1 MRFSHRIRTVYRKEL
16 IDILRDHR
24 TLLAMIL
31 VPIVLYPLLMLGSV
45 QAVSYQAVSLEK
57 EKFDIGT
64 IGEAQAQLIRDFIDA
79 DSRARDTA
87 RAREEAAAKE
97 PAPSKPPEKLISQFA
112 EAADLAPDQYVVRWF
127 DTRENLE
134 RAIRERE
141 IHAGLILKGDRIIND
156 FGFTNEVE
164 LLVDWGE
171 VRGTFLGKSIKEMFE
186 RTGDRITTRRKAGVG
201 LPEQFDQPF
210 EVTYTDLS
218 APSSIMGQILPLIL
232 ILMTIT
238 GAIYP
243 AIDLTA
249 GERERGTLESLMV
262 CPVPVID
269 LVVGKFLVITTVAIM
284 GATLNLASVTATVYF
299 GGFDTMISQSGGPVP
314 LWTMLFIL
322 LSLIPFAVLMSAIMI
337 AVCSFAR
344 TFKEA
349 QNYVTPVILA
359 VLIPG
364 GVAALPATRM
374 EGIMLV
380 MPVGNMVLL
389 TRDLLLGATVPAW
402 DAVLVL
408 FSTSLYAAAAVALAT
423 KVFGQESVVF
433 ADAGSLSSTFDRK
446 RIKPSAAPGLSLSL
460 MIASLLFPAWFYVQ
474 SALSPRG
481 DQNATGLLFGT
492 AWLMPLFF
500 LILPIAVL
508 IYWKVDLRG
517 AMSLRIPAPRFVL
530 AALLLGISLWVPA
543 HELSVLQSAF
553 METPEA
559 FKKSAKMITDTLADL
574 PPLTVIFI
582 LAVIPAVCEELFF
595 RGLLL
600 SGLSASMRKWTAIGL
615 SAVVFGLFHF
625 MLIKFAVTATL
636 GFLLGYL
643 CWQSRSIFPGMIV
656 HLLHNGLQVLSLFYP
671 NWYKFLGISESQ
683 DVAHLPPWI
692 IAGGV
697 ALCLVGIFLAS
708 RRTSEVSPV
717 TLPNFSPL
725 PPIEA
730 PAAQE

>member
-57 EKFDIGT
+57 EKFVVGT

-79 DSRARDTA
+79 DSRFRDV
-87 RAREEAAAKE
+87 AKSKE
-97 PAPSKPPEKLISQFA
+97 SADDKSRDESKPPEKLISQFA
-112 EAADLAPDQYVVRWF
+112 EAADLGPDQFIIRWF
-127 DTRENLE
+127 ETRAELE
-134 RAIRERE
+134 RSIRERE
-141 IHAGLILKGDRIIND
+141 THAGLLLKRDRIIND
-156 FGFTNEVE
+156 FGVTNEVE

-171 VRGTFLGKSIKEMFE
+171 VRGTFLGKSIKDIFE
-186 RTGDRITTRRKAGVG
+186 RTGSRITTQRKTGIG
-201 LPEQFDQPF
+201 LPDQFDQPF

-262 CPVPVID
+262 CPVPIID

-299 GGFDTMISQSGGPVP
+299 GGFDTMISESGGSVP

-337 AVCSFAR
+337 AVCSCAR

-408 FSTSLYAAAAVALAT
+408 FSTTLYAAAAVALAT
-423 KVFGQESVVF
+423 KVFGQEAVVF
-433 ADAGSLSSTFDRK
+433 ADAGSLGAAFNRK
-446 RIKPSAAPGLSLSL
+446 RIKPTARPGLSLSL
-460 MIASLLFPAWFYVQ
+460 MVAALLFPAWFYVQ

-481 DQNATGLLFGT
+481 DENAVGLLFGT

-500 LILPIAVL
+500 VLLPLIVL
-508 IYWKVDLRG
+508 VYWKVDLRG
-517 AMSLRIPAPRFVL
+517 ALALRLPAPRFVL
-530 AALLLGISLWVPA
+530 AALLLGISAWIPA
-543 HELSVLQSAF
+543 HELSVLQSAVL
-553 METPEA
+553 PVNDA
-559 FKKSAKMITDTLADL
+559 FEKSAKLLTDTLAEL

-600 SGLSASMRKWTAIGL
+600 SGLSASMRKWTAICL

-625 MLIKFAVTATL
+625 MLIKFAVTAAL
-636 GFLLGYL
+636 GFLLGFL

-656 HLLHNGLQVLSLFYP
+656 HLLHNGLGALSLFYP
-671 NWYKFLGISESQ
+671 QWYAQLGITESSQ
-683 DVAHLPPWI
+683 PAHLPPLV
-692 IAGGV
+692 IAGGFTLCTI
-697 ALCLVGIFLAS
+697 ALFLAS
-708 RRTSEVSPV
+708 RDSRAAQPAA
-717 TLPNFSPL
+717 
-725 PPIEA
+725 A
-730 PAAQE
+730 PAFPIPPTIDAPPARD

>member
-1 MRFSHRIRTVYRKEL
+1 MSFPRRIRTIYRKEL

-45 QAVSYQAVSLEK
+45 QAVSYQAVSLEQ
-57 EKFDIGT
+57 EKFVLGT
-64 IGEAQAQLIRDFIDA
+64 IGETQAQLIRDFIDA
-79 DSRARDTA
+79 DSRALAVEEKTA
-87 RAREEAAAKE
+87 TS
-97 PAPSKPPEKLISQFA
+97 PAPESDPSQKLIGRLA
-112 EAADLAPDQYVVRWF
+112 EAAHLAPEQYVVRWLESR
-127 DTRENLE
+127 TELE
-134 RAIRERE
+134 RTIRERE
-141 IHAGLILKGDRIIND
+141 IHAGIVLKENRIIND
-156 FGFTNEVE
+156 FGVTNEAE

-171 VRGTFLGKSIKEMFE
+171 VRGAFLGKAVKEIFSRAGE
-186 RTGDRITTRRKAGVG
+186 RITGERKTRVG
-201 LPEQFDQPF
+201 LPAAFDQPF
-210 EVTYTDLS
+210 EVTFTDLS
-218 APSSIMGQILPLIL
+218 APSSILGQILPLIL

-299 GGFDTMISQSGGPVP
+299 GGFDTVISQTGGSVP

-389 TRDLLLGATVPAW
+389 TRDLLLGAAVPAW
-402 DAVLVL
+402 NAVLVL
-408 FSTSLYAAAAVALAT
+408 FSTTLYAAAAVALAT

-433 ADAGSLSSTFDRK
+433 SDAGSLRSTFDRK
-446 RIKPSAAPGLSLSL
+446 RIRPSAMPSLSLSL
-460 MIASLLFPAWFYVQ
+460 MVAALLFPAWFYVQ
-474 SALSPRG
+474 SALSPRSEG
-481 DQNATGLLFGT
+481 DASSLLFGT
-492 AWLMPLFF
+492 AWLMPVFF
-500 LILPIAVL
+500 VLLPLTVL
-508 IYWKVDLRG
+508 IYWKVDLRS
-517 AMSLRIPAPRFVL
+517 SLALRLPAPRFL
-530 AALLLGISLWVPA
+530 AAALLLGLSAWVPA
-543 HELSVLQSAF
+543 HELGVFQNAV
-553 METPEA
+553 MGTPEA
-559 FKKSAKMITDTLADL
+559 FQKSAKVLTDTLAEL
-574 PPLTVIFI
+574 PPLTVVAI
-582 LAVIPAVCEELFF
+582 LAIIPALCEELFF

-600 SGLSASMRKWTAIGL
+600 SGLSVSLRKWTAITVAAL
-615 SAVVFGLFHF
+615 LFAVFHF
-625 MLIKFAVTATL
+625 MLIKFAVTGVL

-656 HLLHNGLQVLSLFYP
+656 HMLHNGLAALSLFHP
-671 NWYKFLGISESQ
+671 EWTAALGINESESS
-683 DVAHLPPWI
+683 AHLPPLV
-692 IAGGV
+692 IALGI
-697 ALCLVGIFLAS
+697 ALCLAGIWLTGRSTTPDLRPA
-708 RRTSEVSPV
+708 
-717 TLPNFSPL
+717 PL
-725 PPIEA
+725 SLGNAPAIEA
-730 PAAQE
+730 PAQRG